1 MRRGAH
7 ATPQNGSIGF
17 REPDAPDVDTL
28 IGLANLKSAAD
39 RALLA
44 AIADDLF
51 GSDNGILRDQERAL
65 MHDALRRLVG
75 DIEQSLQHHLTE
87 RLADRGWVP
96 RGLAAALAE
105 PDAEAIHPILLA
117 GGALRDPG
125 LIEAVKHRTQA
136 HLLATSVHKRFLDDA
151 SHDPALEAEGDVI
164 TALLTRAGATISRG
178 VTEYLIAESRRV
190 DTFRNPLVLQRDLPF
205 EVTERLYWRVAVALR
220 RHVLGRV
227 GTDREAFDDAVE
239 SAVGDALADARED
252 LGRPTATDALIDGM
266 VRCGELDE
274 GLLVQMLRQ
283 GDISLF
289 EAGFARLVG
298 ARPNLVGRLL
308 YEPSGEGLAVA
319 CKAAGFGRETMVTVL
334 EMTRPVCL
342 PRAVAGTRRA
352 PRLGAF
358 FDRMP
363 QPTAAAALRHWRRS
377 PGYLC
382 AMGLIDGK

>member
-7 ATPQNGSIGF
+7 VTPRDGLIGL
-17 REPDAPDVDTL
+17 REPDAPDVETL
-28 IGLANLKSAAD
+28 ISLANHKSAAD

-51 GSDNGILRDQERAL
+51 GSGKGVLREQERAL

-75 DIEQSLQHHLTE
+75 DVEKSLQHHLSE
-87 RLADRGWVP
+87 CLADRGWVP
-96 RGLAAALAE
+96 RRLAAALAE
-105 PDAEAIHPILLA
+105 SGATAIHPILLA
-117 GGALRDPG
+117 RGALRDPG

-136 HLLATSVHKRFLDDA
+136 HLLAMSVHKRFLEDA
-151 SHDPALEAEGDVI
+151 SRDPALEAEGDVI

-190 DTFRNPLVLQRDLPF
+190 DTFQNPLVLQRDLPF
-205 EVTERLYWRVAVALR
+205 DVTERLYWRVAVALR

-227 GTDREAFDDAVE
+227 STDREAFDDAVE

-274 GLLVQMLRQ
+274 GLLVQMLRH

-308 YEPSGEGLAVA
+308 YEPGGEGLAVA
-319 CKAAGFGRETMVTVL
+319 CKAAGFGRGTLTTIL
-334 EMTRPVCL
+334 DMTRAVCL
-342 PRAVAGTRRA
+342 PHAAAGVRWA

-358 FDRMP
+358 FDRTP
-363 QPTAAAALRHWRRS
+363 RPTAAAALRHWRR
-377 PGYLC
+377 PRGYLC
-382 AMGLIDGK
+382 AMELIDG